1 MLKYIPN
8 FGLGAPLVRGRST
21 VQSCAA
27 APQNPNKAGYSGR
40 PRPFIN
46 VAIAQNIQ
54 RNANVR
60 PWKIRGLVPSMFKG
74 RP

>member
-1 MLKYIPN
+1 MSNSLATSMMGI
-8 FGLGAPLVRGRST
+8 PLVRGRST

-27 APQNPNKAGYSGR
+27 APQNLNKTGTFER

-54 RNANVR
+54 RNANVQ
-60 PWKIRGLVPSMFKG
+60 PWKIRGLVPSMFRS